1 MDILQLRT
9 ELETL
14 LVDGLGVYVLPNGT
28 ETPAVSVR
36 APGERMTPGTTV
48 TGVELVLIRDPDLSP
63 IGQYTN
69 QAAFRTWTAYLVDW
83 NNDTD
88 LEPLAAAVIEAYP
101 GTTVRSVS
109 VPEGAGPMHQLR
121 LELQTNPVRTYDC
134 PGG

>member
-14 LVDGLGVYVLPNGT
+14 LVDGLGVYVLSNGT

-48 TGVELVLIRDPDLSP
+48 SGVELVLIRDPDLSP
-63 IGQYTN
+63 IGQYSN
-69 QAAFRTWTAYLVDW
+69 QAAFRTWTTYLVDW
-83 NNDTD
+83 SNATD
-88 LEPLAAAVIEAYP
+88 LEPLAAAVIEHYP
-101 GTTVRSVS
+101 GTAVRPVV

-121 LELQTNPVRTYDC
+121 LEIQTNPARTYDC
-134 PGG
+134 PGA